1 MNRVALITGV
11 TGFIG
16 GELARR
22 LIKDNWSVAIVVRD
36 GSDLSS
42 IADISAASTT
52 YRYDGTTESLTS
64 ILDEAKPEVVFHLA
78 SLFLA
83 DHAPSQVTEL
93 IGSNVLF
100 GAQLLEAM
108 VACGVR
114 NIVSAGTSWQ
124 NFHSNSYRAV
134 NLYAATKQAFEDILD
149 FYVDR
154 YSLSSVVLKLF
165 DTYGATDKRRKLI
178 TLIVDAV
185 KNAQELGVSPGE
197 QVIDISHIDDVV
209 EHFLRAGEF
218 SITKEL
224 PESHVFFVSGE
235 RFTVKELVKAIEW
248 AADTRASIVYGAR
261 PYRER
266 EVMYLPALDGQ
277 TPPWDNLLSKT
288 PLRQGVQALL
298 NS

>member
-16 GELARR
+16 GELTRR

-154 YSLSSVVLKLF
+154 YALSSVVLKLF

-277 TPPWDNLLSKT
+277 TPPWDNLVSKT

>member
-64 ILDEAKPEVVFHLA
+64 ILDEAKPDVVFHLA

-83 DHAPSQVTEL
+83 DHVPSQVTDL

-134 NLYAATKQAFEDILD
+134 NLYAATKQAFEDILG

-165 DTYGATDKRRKLI
+165 DTYGAADKRRKLI

-218 SITKEL
+218 SIAKEQ
-224 PESHVFFVSGE
+224 PKSDVFFVSGE
-235 RFTVKELVKAIEW
+235 RFTVKELVKAIES
-248 AADTRASIVYGAR
+248 AADTKASIVYGAR

-266 EVMYLPALDGQ
+266 EVMYLPAVDEQ
-277 TPPWDNLLSKT
+277 TPPWDSLVSKIS
-288 PLRQGVQALL
+288 LRQGVQALL

>member
-22 LIKDNWSVAIVVRD
+22 LIKDNWSVAIVVRE

-64 ILDEAKPEVVFHLA
+64 ILDEAKPDVVFHLA

-83 DHAPSQVTEL
+83 DHVPSQVTDL

-124 NFHSNSYRAV
+124 NFHSDSYRAV
-134 NLYAATKQAFEDILD
+134 NLYAATKQAFEDILG

-154 YSLSSVVLKLF
+154 YALSSVVLKLF
-165 DTYGATDKRRKLI
+165 DTYGAADKRRKLI

-218 SITKEL
+218 SIAREL
-224 PESHVFFVSGE
+224 PKSHVFFVSGE
-235 RFTVKELVKAIEW
+235 RFTVKELVKAIES
-248 AADTRASIVYGAR
+248 AADTKASIVYGAR

-266 EVMYLPALDGQ
+266 EVMYLPAVDGK
-277 TPPWDNLLSKT
+277 TPPWDSLVSKIS
-288 PLRQGVQALL
+288 LRQGVQALL

>member
-52 YRYDGTTESLTS
+52 YRYDGTTESLTA
-64 ILDEAKPEVVFHLA
+64 ILDEAKPDVVFHLA

-83 DHAPSQVTEL
+83 DHVPSQVTDL

-124 NFHSNSYRAV
+124 NFHSNGYRAV
-134 NLYAATKQAFEDILD
+134 NLYAATKQAFEDILG

-154 YSLSSVVLKLF
+154 YALSSVVLKLF
-165 DTYGATDKRRKLI
+165 DTYGAADKRRKLI

-197 QVIDISHIDDVV
+197 QVIDISHIDNVV

-218 SITKEL
+218 SIAKEL
-224 PESHVFFVSGE
+224 SENHVFFVSGE
-235 RFTVKELVKAIEW
+235 RFTVKELVKAIES
-248 AADTRASIVYGAR
+248 AADTTASIVYGAR

-266 EVMYLPALDGQ
+266 EVMYLPAVDEQ
-277 TPPWDNLLSKT
+277 TPPWDSLVSKIS
-288 PLRQGVQALL
+288 LRQGVQALL

>member
-22 LIKDNWSVAIVVRD
+22 LIKDNWSVAIVIRD

-42 IADISAASTT
+42 IADISAVATT

-64 ILDEAKPEVVFHLA
+64 ILDEAKPDVVFHLA

-83 DHAPSQVTEL
+83 DHVPSQVTEL
-93 IGSNVLF
+93 IGSNVLY

-124 NFHSNSYRAV
+124 NFHSNTYRAV
-134 NLYAATKQAFEDILD
+134 NLYAATKQAFEDILG

-165 DTYGATDKRRKLI
+165 DTYGAADKRRKLI

-197 QVIDISHIDDVV
+197 QVIDISHIDNVV

-218 SITKEL
+218 SIAKEL

-235 RFTVKELVKAIEW
+235 RFTVKELVKAIES
-248 AADTRASIVYGAR
+248 AADTKASIVYGAR

-266 EVMYLPALDGQ
+266 EVMYLPAVDGQ
-277 TPPWDNLLSKT
+277 TPPWDSLVSKIS
-288 PLRQGVQALL
+288 LRQGVQALL

>member
-64 ILDEAKPEVVFHLA
+64 ILDEAKPEIVFHLA

-178 TLIVDAV
+178 ILIVDAV

-235 RFTVKELVKAIEW
+235 RFTVKELVKVIES

>member
-1 MNRVALITGV
+1 MNKVALITGV

-22 LIKDNWSVAIVVRD
+22 LIKDNWSVAIVVRE

-64 ILDEAKPEVVFHLA
+64 ILDEAKPDVVFHLA

-83 DHAPSQVTEL
+83 DHVPSQVTDL

-124 NFHSNSYRAV
+124 NFHSDSYRAV

-154 YSLSSVVLKLF
+154 YALSSVVLKLF
-165 DTYGATDKRRKLI
+165 DTYGAADKRRKLI

-218 SITKEL
+218 SIAQEL

-235 RFTVKELVKAIEW
+235 RFTVKELVKAIES
-248 AADTRASIVYGAR
+248 AAATKASIVYGAR

-266 EVMYLPALDGQ
+266 EVMYLPAVDGQ
-277 TPPWDNLLSKT
+277 TPPWDSLVSKIS
-288 PLRQGVQALL
+288 LRQGVQALL

>member
-22 LIKDNWSVAIVVRD
+22 LIKDNWSVAIVLRD

-42 IADISAASTT
+42 IKDISAASVS

-64 ILDEAKPEVVFHLA
+64 ILDEVKPDVVFHLA

-83 DHAPSQVTEL
+83 DHTPAQVTGL
-93 IGSNVLF
+93 INSNVLF
-100 GAQLLEAM
+100 GVQLLEAM
-108 VACGVR
+108 VASGVR

-124 NFHSNSYRAV
+124 NYHSDSYRSV

-149 FYVDR
+149 FYVDK

-165 DTYGATDKRRKLI
+165 DTYGVADKRRKLI
-178 TLIVDAV
+178 TLIVDAI
-185 KNAQELGVSPGE
+185 KNSQELGVSPGE
-197 QVIDISHIDDVV
+197 QIIDISHVDDVV
-209 EHFLRAGEF
+209 EHFLHAGEF
-218 SITKEL
+218 SIAKEF
-224 PESHVFFVSGE
+224 SGKQTFFLSGE
-235 RFTVKELVKAIEW
+235 RFTVKELVKVIELVANRR
-248 AADTRASIVYGAR
+248 AAVVYGAR

-266 EVMYLPALDGQ
+266 EVMYLPVIDGR
-277 TPPWDNLLSKT
+277 TPPWDALVVRTS
-288 PLRQGVQALL
+288 LRHGIQALL
-298 NS
+298 NN

>member
-36 GSDLSS
+36 RSDLSS

-83 DHAPSQVTEL
+83 DHAPSQVAEL

-209 EHFLRAGEF
+209 EHFLLAGEF
-218 SITKEL
+218 SITKKL

-235 RFTVKELVKAIEW
+235 RFTVKELVKTIES
-248 AADTRASIVYGAR
+248 AADARAPIVYGAR

-277 TPPWDNLLSKT
+277 TPPWDNLVSKT